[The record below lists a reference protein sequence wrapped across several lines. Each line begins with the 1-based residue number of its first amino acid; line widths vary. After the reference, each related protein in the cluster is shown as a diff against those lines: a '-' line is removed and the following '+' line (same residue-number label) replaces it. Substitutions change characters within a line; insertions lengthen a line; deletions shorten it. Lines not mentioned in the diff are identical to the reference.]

1 MLTSTTLDSGWQLS
15 LLDGPVP
22 ADLAAR
28 LRLPATVPATVP
40 GCVHTDLLDAGL
52 IPDPLDGDNEERLK
66 WMWRC
71 DWRYA
76 TTFDAAALA
85 AGEHAELA
93 FDGLDT
99 IAVVAFNGT
108 ELGRTDNQFRS
119 YRFDVTHLLREEGN
133 ELVIDF
139 TSALN
144 VAEERTRRYGDY
156 PTAYPVPFSMVR
168 KASCSFGWDWGP
180 ITITAGIWKP
190 VRLERWTGSRL
201 REVRLGV
208 DLLGAGGEPLAAPVT
223 PGQAGL
229 VGVARLT
236 AQVERA
242 EGEAPTQLSYAV
254 GGQTVTAS
262 VSEPGLSEVV
272 LEARVAGPQAW
283 WPRGYGEQ
291 PLYDSVLSVG
301 GEPAW
306 SRKVGFRHM
315 GIDLSPDEV
324 GAPLRLLVNGELILA
339 KGVNWIPDDVFF
351 TRITAADYRR
361 ALTDAVDGGCNL
373 VRIWGGGLYES
384 EDFYDAT
391 DELGLLVWQDF
402 TFACAAYA
410 EEDWLRETVL
420 VEARQAVGRLGGRAS
435 LALWCGNNENE
446 TGYQSWGWKERL
458 GDRAWGLGYYRELL
472 PAIVAELDP
481 TTPYIPASPFCPDPA
496 AEANNDADGDTH
508 VWDVWND
515 LDYLHYADHAP
526 RFASE
531 FGFGGPMAYSTL
543 RAAVHDEPL
552 SRDGAQL
559 VVHQKA
565 DNGFGKLQ
573 RGIDNHFPEPVDFR
587 HWHWATQLNQ
597 ARAFHFGISHFRS
610 LQPLCTGSVIWQLND
625 CWPVISWAVVD
636 SAGVRKPGWYAMR
649 HAHEDRMLVLQPAGE
664 GKARLAAVN
673 NLREPWH
680 TRVRLGRGLRH
691 GGEVT
696 WETLDLSVEP
706 ASSTAVEVALPLE
719 ADGFLLAEA
728 DGVRRAVWFTSTDRE
743 AGLPAP
749 QAQVS
754 VDRVEGGYR
763 VQVTAQVLLRDLA
776 LTADEVMPGA
786 VVDDM
791 LVTLLPGETATFTV
805 RGPELADPSVL
816 ASWPVLRSANDLAS

>member
-15 LLDGPVP
+15 LLDGPLP
-22 ADLAAR
+22 ADLATR

-76 TTFDAAALA
+76 TTFDAAVLA
-85 AGEHAELA
+85 EGEHAELA

-99 IAVVAFNGT
+99 IAVVTLNGT
-108 ELGRTDNQFRS
+108 EVGRTDNQFRS
-119 YRFDVTHLLREEGN
+119 YHFDVTHLLREEGN
-133 ELVIDF
+133 ELVVDF

-144 VAEERTRRYGDY
+144 VAEERARRYGDY

-180 ITITAGIWKP
+180 VTVTAGIWKP
-190 VRLERWTGSRL
+190 VRLERWSGSRL
-201 REVRLGV
+201 REVRVGV

-223 PGQAGL
+223 AGQGGL
-229 VGVARLT
+229 IGLARLT

-242 EGEAPTQLSYAV
+242 EGEAPTRLSYAV
-254 GGQTVTAS
+254 GGQTVTAT
-262 VSEPGLSEVV
+262 VSEPGVSEVV
-272 LEARVAGPQAW
+272 LEARVAEPQVW

-291 PLYDSVLSVG
+291 PLYDSVLSVD
-301 GEPAW
+301 GEPVW

-315 GIDLSPDEV
+315 GTDLTPDEV
-324 GAPLRLLVNGELILA
+324 GAPLRLLVNGELILV

-351 TRITAADYRR
+351 TRVTAADYRR

-373 VRIWGGGLYES
+373 VRVWGGGLYES

-402 TFACAAYA
+402 AFACAAYA
-410 EEDWLRETVL
+410 EEDWLRQTVL
-420 VEARQAVGRLGGRAS
+420 IEARQAVGRIGGRAS

-458 GDRAWGLGYYRELL
+458 GERTWGLGYYRELL

-481 TTPYIPASPFCPDPA
+481 TTPYVPASPFCPDPQ
-496 AEANNDADGDTH
+496 AEANNDTDGDTH
-508 VWDVWND
+508 VWDVWNE

-543 RAAVHDEPL
+543 LASVHDSPL

-559 VVHQKA
+559 AVHQKA
-565 DNGFGKLQ
+565 DNGFAKLQ
-573 RGIDNHFPEPVDFR
+573 RGIDNHLTEPADFR
-587 HWHWATQLNQ
+587 RWHWATQLNQ
-597 ARAFHFGISHFRS
+597 ARALHFGISHFRS
-610 LQPLCTGSVIWQLND
+610 IQPLCTGSVIWQLND

-649 HAHEDRMLVLQPAGE
+649 HAHEERMLVLQPAGP
-664 GKARLAAVN
+664 GQVRLAAVN
-673 NLREPWH
+673 NLRQPWNAQ
-680 TRVRLGRGLRH
+680 VRLGRGSRH
-691 GGEVT
+691 GGEVV
-696 WETLDLSVEP
+696 WETLDLSTAP
-706 ASSTAVEVALPLE
+706 ASSTAVLVAAPLE
-719 ADGFLLAEA
+719 ADGFLVAEA

-749 QAQVS
+749 QAQVA
-754 VDRVEGGYR
+754 VDRVEDGYR
-763 VQVTAQVLLRDLA
+763 VEVTAQVLLRDLA
-776 LTADEVMPGA
+776 LTADEVLPGA

-805 RGPELADPSVL
+805 RGPELDDPSVL
-816 ASWPVLRSANDLAS
+816 GSWPVLRSANDLAG